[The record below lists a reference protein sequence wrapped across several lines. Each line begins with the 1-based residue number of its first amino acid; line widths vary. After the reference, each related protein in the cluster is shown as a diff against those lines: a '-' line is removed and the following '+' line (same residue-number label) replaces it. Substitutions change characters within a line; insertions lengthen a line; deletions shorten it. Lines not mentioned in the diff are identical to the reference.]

1 MGLSVF
7 RVRLSVLRK
16 TQSVLGVQLR
26 ESSAMRP
33 VVPVRGEEDP
43 LRQREEREAHG

>member
-7 RVRLSVLRK
+7 RVRPSVLRR
-16 TQSVLGVQLR
+16 TQSVLGVQLL

-33 VVPVRGEEDP
+33 VFPLRREEDP

>member
-7 RVRLSVLRK
+7 RVRLWVLRR
-16 TQSVLGVQLR
+16 TQSVFGLQLL

-33 VVPVRGEEDP
+33 AVSLRGEEDP
-43 LRQREEREAHG
+43 WCQREEREAHS